1 MGTQMRKIF
10 LPSAVVVLA
19 TLIVVSA
26 WYFTRAG
33 NSGYQQPGTVSET
46 TSQPEKLVVEEL
58 RTRVEID
65 DYDPKT
71 KENESFDPFT
81 PEYTIHNLDCQMFVG
96 EGAASDVA
104 IVTHQTA
111 EGIVFAVVGES
122 GELARGEL
130 DFRPNHVR
138 IGRRGDGS
146 VVYGFGDLRTHA
158 RGRRPQESP
167 EPIQLYH
174 DDFVIYESSKALDF
188 DVAQDGSSFAVHEP
202 STSDVTR
209 LVVRN
214 LTEGTQVEHE
224 LNTKLTHK
232 GRYSMA
238 YTTDGTEV
246 AFSPAQLYGRGF
258 HWFYSGNGER
268 ARRIKVEG
276 FRSVLL
282 TSSENGYFVE
292 RAYEAD
298 ADESEEVWEVTRRRF
313 LHSIG
318 QSEALW
324 SVLLSIEDFGSR
336 LSVSENGK
344 WLGLFASDYTVLDTE
359 TGETIFDFPYRR
371 NPEMQLARLAPI
383 LPADATVTDI
393 GKHSSMNFK
402 GNHLIGFRVWGDSS
416 SCHSELDDHYFN
428 PKKREC
434 IWDLRMRGVY
444 KYFYDIY
451 DMNTVNQDGS
461 PAYTAEVFPESDCVR
476 ASARWKGLVDVDGEL
491 AFQPVPPIEA
501 GVMP

>member
-1 MGTQMRKIF
+1 MRKIF
-10 LPSAVVVLA
+10 LPSAVFVLA

-58 RTRVEID
+58 RTRVEIED
-65 DYDPKT
+65 DNPKT

-81 PEYTIHNLDCQMFVG
+81 PEYTIHNLDCQMFTG

-111 EGIVFAVVGES
+111 EGIVFAVIGEA

-158 RGRRPQESP
+158 RGLRPEDSP
-167 EPIQLYH
+167 APVRFYH
-174 DDFVIYESSKALDF
+174 DEFVIYESSKTLDF
-188 DVAQDGSSFAVHEP
+188 DVARDGSSFVVHELL
-202 STSDVTR
+202 TSDETR

-214 LTEGTQVEHE
+214 LTQGTQMEHE

-232 GRYSMA
+232 GRYSMG

-246 AFSPAQLYGRGF
+246 VFSPANTSGQGVY
-258 HWFYSGNGER
+258 WFYSLYGER
-268 ARRIKVEG
+268 MRRMTVEG
-276 FRSVLL
+276 FWSALV

-292 RAYEAD
+292 RVYEAD
-298 ADESEEVWEVTRRRF
+298 SDASKEVWEVSRRRIP
-313 LHSIG
+313 HTIG
-318 QSEALW
+318 QQEELW
-324 SVLLSIEDFGSR
+324 NVSLSIEDLGRR

-501 GVMP
+501 VVMP